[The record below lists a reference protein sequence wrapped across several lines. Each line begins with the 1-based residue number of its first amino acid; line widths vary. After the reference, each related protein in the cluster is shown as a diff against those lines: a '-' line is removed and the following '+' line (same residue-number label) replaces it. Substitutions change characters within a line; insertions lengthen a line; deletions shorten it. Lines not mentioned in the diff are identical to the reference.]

1 MNSRSAR
8 TSFYAAIL
16 LLTATG
22 TPQLFASG
30 SDFTRTTKDLTL
42 TVDSRWAGGRYGGYA
57 PIRIRLRNTGKPQE
71 LLFRFESDGYAKL
84 PRVQQRI
91 TIGQNE
97 TRQFTMAVPMV
108 SESGY
113 GSYAGGQLT
122 VRRNGRVIKNLSD
135 SISLAENGSDSVN
148 CPALLVVSTK
158 KVDCE
163 PFSSAANSLSAAK
176 GMTSPYGSSSS
187 EDFQVIDP
195 IMLPQSAVDYS
206 GLDIMALSLETLKKI
221 PDGARSAIN
230 NWVRTGGKLLVYETG
245 AAAADV
251 PELRGLLELTDAE
264 TWRHAPI
271 NSRKPIKII
280 TEEELQGI
288 GVSEIGTTPT
298 EVSGDY
304 DWENSP
310 NTFAF
315 HPQVLGYVIAM
326 PDNPFPGTPQDWA
339 WMMNSLTPDSW
350 RWTTRQGISTR
361 QADSSFADFA
371 IPGVGGVPKIA
382 FIVLISAF
390 TIVIGPLNYFF
401 LKRRQ
406 QLYLLVVTIPSIAF
420 LTSCALFAYAAV
432 SDGFGVTSRTRSVTL
447 LDQRTKTAVALG
459 RTALYAGVAPS
470 DGLRFDADT
479 AVFPIW
485 SAGQDSP
492 QGSVDWT
499 NGQHFSSG
507 WIRSR
512 TPMQFLS
519 TVCRTERGRLE
530 ITPSIDSATVNVAN
544 GLAWNIET
552 LVVIDDEGNTF
563 LGSELPAGD
572 SNSLKRTK
580 AAEVVSVL
588 KRQYTTHPLEIQPSG
603 AAPVTSSTSITT
615 YSGYPSNEYSLNLN
629 YTDGNL
635 ERTLSRLLKPRN
647 TTTLTDLHRS
657 YIAILSE
664 NPGIELGVENTDPKG
679 DFHVIWGQY

>member
-8 TSFYAAIL
+8 TSLYAAIL

-22 TPQLFASG
+22 TQQLFASG
-30 SDFTRTTKDLTL
+30 SDFTRSTKDLAL
-42 TVDSRWAGGRYGGYA
+42 TVDSRWAGGRFGGYA

-71 LLFRFESDGYAKL
+71 LLFRFASDSYVKL

-97 TRQFTMAVPMV
+97 TRQFTMAVPLV
-108 SESGY
+108 GESGG
-113 GSYAGGQLT
+113 GSYASGQLT
-122 VRRNGRVIKNLSD
+122 VLRNGRVIEKLSD
-135 SISLAENGSDSVN
+135 SISLAENGTNSVN
-148 CPALLVVSTK
+148 CPALLVVSTN

-163 PFSSAANSLSAAK
+163 YYSIAANSLSASK
-176 GMTSPYGSSSS
+176 GMAGSYGYSSS
-187 EDFQVIDP
+187 EDYQVIDP
-195 IMLPQSAVDYS
+195 VMLPQSAVDYS
-206 GLDIMALSLETLKKI
+206 GLDMLALSLETLKKI

-245 AAAADV
+245 AAAANV
-251 PELRGLLELTDAE
+251 PELRGLLELTGTE

-271 NSRKPIKII
+271 NARKPIKIM
-280 TEEELQGI
+280 TEEEMQGI
-288 GVSEIGTTPT
+288 VVSEIETAPN
-298 EVSGDY
+298 ELSGDY

-315 HPQVLGYVIAM
+315 HPQSLGYVIAM

-350 RWTTRQGISTR
+350 QWTTRQGISTR
-361 QADSSFADFA
+361 QPESSFADFA

-420 LTSCALFAYAAV
+420 LTSCALFAYAAI

-470 DGLRFDADT
+470 DGLRFSADT

-485 SAGQDSP
+485 SEGQDSP
-492 QGSVDWT
+492 QGRVDWT

-530 ITPSIDSATVNVAN
+530 ISPSNDSAKINVAN

-552 LVVIDDEGNTF
+552 LVVVDDEGNTF
-563 LGSELPAGD
+563 LGSKLLAGD
-572 SNSLKRTK
+572 STSLNRTE
-580 AAEVVSVL
+580 AGEVVSVL
-588 KRQYTTHPLEIQPSG
+588 KGQYTTHPLEIHSG
-603 AAPVTSSTSITT
+603 GVAPVISSSPVTS
-615 YSGYPSNEYSLNLN
+615 YSGYMSVEASLNLN

-635 ERTLSRLLKPRN
+635 ERTLTRLLKPKN
-647 TTTLTDLHRS
+647 TTALTDLHRS

-664 NPGIELGVENTDPKG
+664 NPGVELGVENTDPKG